1 MRRDTRGSREV
12 GVIARDHAP
21 TPRAMRL
28 PIRPWH
34 PCRGWPDVS
43 SGRKEGRE
51 MHGGLLWA
59 AFEEWAA
66 HHHSARRSVGL
77 HRHAA
82 SEPHRLLLGPVP
94 AAGRPARQRAWPT
107 WPRLK
112 HMGIHRDSR
121 PSRQGRPARKE
132 WHLRSPRADSA
143 CSALRT
149 QGAQPQ
155 TSNEQGEL
163 GPGQRIRWGSSSLHH
178 SPDSW
183 ALAEVAR
190 ASAPRRRGRHLHR
203 RECARRAT
211 RTSRTRGRE
220 GHRGPRCRPGGRR

>member
-1 MRRDTRGSREV
+1 M
-12 GVIARDHAP
+12 IARDHAL

-66 HHHSARRSVGL
+66 HHHSARRSIGL

-112 HMGIHRDSR
+112 HPEKS
-121 PSRQGRPARKE
+121 
-132 WHLRSPRADSA
+132 
-143 CSALRT
+143 
-149 QGAQPQ
+149 Q
-155 TSNEQGEL
+155 TDTL
-163 GPGQRIRWGSSSLHH
+163 
-178 SPDSW
+178 
-183 ALAEVAR
+183 
-190 ASAPRRRGRHLHR
+190 
-203 RECARRAT
+203 T
-211 RTSRTRGRE
+211 
-220 GHRGPRCRPGGRR
+220 

>member
-34 PCRGWPDVS
+34 QCRGWPDVS
-43 SGRKEGRE
+43 AGRKEGRE

-94 AAGRPARQRAWPT
+94 TAGRPARQRMAN
-107 WPRLK
+107 L
-112 HMGIHRDSR
+112 
-121 PSRQGRPARKE
+121 A
-132 WHLRSPRADSA
+132 A
-143 CSALRT
+143 
-149 QGAQPQ
+149 PQ
-155 TSNEQGEL
+155 TSRKKGSRPVLLQKEKTAPQAPPGGAQRRRAAANEG
-163 GPGQRIRWGSSSLHH
+163 
-178 SPDSW
+178 
-183 ALAEVAR
+183 AR
-190 ASAPRRRGRHLHR
+190 CRRCSHVHERLPRRLSGRTEAL
-203 RECARRAT
+203 T
-211 RTSRTRGRE
+211 QSQSS
-220 GHRGPRCRPGGRR
+220 PPPPNS

>member
-1 MRRDTRGSREV
+1 MSDLQQAVDGRQCEFGASGDMRRDTRGSREV

-112 HMGIHRDSR
+112 HPEKIQTDTLILSGLIRGFFLSKGASR
-121 PSRQGRPARKE
+121 HGLAVGAYDGRSQQATYQ
-132 WHLRSPRADSA
+132 
-143 CSALRT
+143 AL
-149 QGAQPQ
+149 
-155 TSNEQGEL
+155 L
-163 GPGQRIRWGSSSLHH
+163 W
-178 SPDSW
+178 
-183 ALAEVAR
+183 
-190 ASAPRRRGRHLHR
+190 
-203 RECARRAT
+203 
-211 RTSRTRGRE
+211 
-220 GHRGPRCRPGGRR
+220 

>member
-1 MRRDTRGSREV
+1 M
-12 GVIARDHAP
+12 IARDHAL

-66 HHHSARRSVGL
+66 HHHSARRSIGL

-112 HMGIHRDSR
+112 H
-121 PSRQGRPARKE
+121 PEKKPTTT
-132 WHLRSPRADSA
+132 LN
-143 CSALRT
+143 LY
-149 QGAQPQ
+149 
-155 TSNEQGEL
+155 
-163 GPGQRIRWGSSSLHH
+163 
-178 SPDSW
+178 
-183 ALAEVAR
+183 
-190 ASAPRRRGRHLHR
+190 
-203 RECARRAT
+203 
-211 RTSRTRGRE
+211 
-220 GHRGPRCRPGGRR
+220 

>member
-1 MRRDTRGSREV
+1 M
-12 GVIARDHAP
+12 IARDHAP

-66 HHHSARRSVGL
+66 HHHSARRSIGL

-112 HMGIHRDSR
+112 HPEKSR
-121 PSRQGRPARKE
+121 TTTLNEMEIGTLTESRHQQSNVSRKAS
-132 WHLRSPRADSA
+132 L
-143 CSALRT
+143 L
-149 QGAQPQ
+149 
-155 TSNEQGEL
+155 
-163 GPGQRIRWGSSSLHH
+163 SSYAFKLS
-178 SPDSW
+178 
-183 ALAEVAR
+183 R
-190 ASAPRRRGRHLHR
+190 ASVSSVSTFVTAQLDPQICGNL
-203 RECARRAT
+203 
-211 RTSRTRGRE
+211 
-220 GHRGPRCRPGGRR
+220 

>member
-1 MRRDTRGSREV
+1 MRRDTRGSRGV
-12 GVIARDHAP
+12 RVIARDHAL

-112 HMGIHRDSR
+112 HPEKKPTTTLKKGLRGTHARWLRVHATNSIDCAPWARARTGPEAERSLAASGQALPPPTRD
-121 PSRQGRPARKE
+121 RQGQTERE
-132 WHLRSPRADSA
+132 RA
-143 CSALRT
+143 
-149 QGAQPQ
+149 
-155 TSNEQGEL
+155 
-163 GPGQRIRWGSSSLHH
+163 
-178 SPDSW
+178 
-183 ALAEVAR
+183 
-190 ASAPRRRGRHLHR
+190 
-203 RECARRAT
+203 
-211 RTSRTRGRE
+211 
-220 GHRGPRCRPGGRR
+220 

>member
-1 MRRDTRGSREV
+1 M
-12 GVIARDHAP
+12 IARDHAL
-21 TPRAMRL
+21 TPHAMRL

-66 HHHSARRSVGL
+66 HHHSARRSVDL

-94 AAGRPARQRAWPT
+94 TAGRPARQRAWPT

-112 HMGIHRDSR
+112 HPEKILTDTLTGCFL
-121 PSRQGRPARKE
+121 QKE
-132 WHLRSPRADSA
+132 
-143 CSALRT
+143 
-149 QGAQPQ
+149 
-155 TSNEQGEL
+155 
-163 GPGQRIRWGSSSLHH
+163 
-178 SPDSW
+178 
-183 ALAEVAR
+183 
-190 ASAPRRRGRHLHR
+190 
-203 RECARRAT
+203 
-211 RTSRTRGRE
+211 
-220 GHRGPRCRPGGRR
+220 

>member
-1 MRRDTRGSREV
+1 M
-12 GVIARDHAP
+12 IARDHAP

-107 WPRLK
+107 C
-112 HMGIHRDSR
+112 
-121 PSRQGRPARKE
+121 A
-132 WHLRSPRADSA
+132 A
-143 CSALRT
+143 
-149 QGAQPQ
+149 PQ
-155 TSNEQGEL
+155 TSRKKSNDDL
-163 GPGQRIRWGSSSLHH
+163 NKVVRWGRVRFFRVFRSCRGVLLLPLNGHYKSL
-178 SPDSW
+178 
-183 ALAEVAR
+183 
-190 ASAPRRRGRHLHR
+190 
-203 RECARRAT
+203 
-211 RTSRTRGRE
+211 
-220 GHRGPRCRPGGRR
+220 

>member
-1 MRRDTRGSREV
+1 MRRDTRGSRGV
-12 GVIARDHAP
+12 RVIARDHAL

-34 PCRGWPDVS
+34 LCRGWPDVS

-107 WPRLK
+107 W
-112 HMGIHRDSR
+112 
-121 PSRQGRPARKE
+121 A
-132 WHLRSPRADSA
+132 A
-143 CSALRT
+143 
-149 QGAQPQ
+149 PQ
-155 TSNEQGEL
+155 TSRKKSDGHLKLTLKVKRFHFQ
-163 GPGQRIRWGSSSLHH
+163 H
-178 SPDSW
+178 
-183 ALAEVAR
+183 V
-190 ASAPRRRGRHLHR
+190 RRGHCCWYNGARTHR
-203 RECARRAT
+203 PFT
-211 RTSRTRGRE
+211 LTLYSRTARN
-220 GHRGPRCRPGGRR
+220 PDWLNPD

>member
-1 MRRDTRGSREV
+1 M
-12 GVIARDHAP
+12 IARDHAL

-66 HHHSARRSVGL
+66 HHHSARRSIGL

-107 WPRLK
+107 W
-112 HMGIHRDSR
+112 
-121 PSRQGRPARKE
+121 A
-132 WHLRSPRADSA
+132 A
-143 CSALRT
+143 
-149 QGAQPQ
+149 PQ
-155 TSNEQGEL
+155 TSREKSQTDTLKTAESRCHEL
-163 GPGQRIRWGSSSLHH
+163 KMVQKVSH
-178 SPDSW
+178 
-183 ALAEVAR
+183 
-190 ASAPRRRGRHLHR
+190 
-203 RECARRAT
+203 
-211 RTSRTRGRE
+211 
-220 GHRGPRCRPGGRR
+220 

>member
-1 MRRDTRGSREV
+1 M
-12 GVIARDHAP
+12 IARDHAP

-112 HMGIHRDSR
+112 H
-121 PSRQGRPARKE
+121 PEKKPTTT
-132 WHLRSPRADSA
+132 LRSSFDFFLGIAAHGRRCDGEHGTRRHMVVGQRGHRSMVARGLSHRRA
-143 CSALRT
+143 ALRLVGWPRLRPRS
-149 QGAQPQ
+149 QLPPAF
-155 TSNEQGEL
+155 EQLAL
-163 GPGQRIRWGSSSLHH
+163 GLT
-178 SPDSW
+178 
-183 ALAEVAR
+183 L
-190 ASAPRRRGRHLHR
+190 PR
-203 RECARRAT
+203 
-211 RTSRTRGRE
+211 
-220 GHRGPRCRPGGRR
+220 

>member
-1 MRRDTRGSREV
+1 M
-12 GVIARDHAP
+12 IARDQAL

-82 SEPHRLLLGPVP
+82 SEPRIGCFSDRCRRLDG
-94 AAGRPARQRAWPT
+94 QRGSAHGQP

-112 HMGIHRDSR
+112 HPEKSQTDTLTI
-121 PSRQGRPARKE
+121 
-132 WHLRSPRADSA
+132 
-143 CSALRT
+143 RT
-149 QGAQPQ
+149 V
-155 TSNEQGEL
+155 L
-163 GPGQRIRWGSSSLHH
+163 SS
-178 SPDSW
+178 
-183 ALAEVAR
+183 
-190 ASAPRRRGRHLHR
+190 
-203 RECARRAT
+203 
-211 RTSRTRGRE
+211 
-220 GHRGPRCRPGGRR
+220 

>member
-34 PCRGWPDVS
+34 QCRGWPAVS
-43 SGRKEGRE
+43 SGRPEGRE

-66 HHHSARRSVGL
+66 HHHSARRSIGL

-82 SEPHRLLLGPVP
+82 SEPHRLLFGPVP

-112 HMGIHRDSR
+112 HPEKRAPQGHRTARRHPACTTGSPVFSVCVPCAARDASR
-121 PSRQGRPARKE
+121 PCRP
-132 WHLRSPRADSA
+132 
-143 CSALRT
+143 
-149 QGAQPQ
+149 
-155 TSNEQGEL
+155 
-163 GPGQRIRWGSSSLHH
+163 
-178 SPDSW
+178 
-183 ALAEVAR
+183 
-190 ASAPRRRGRHLHR
+190 
-203 RECARRAT
+203 
-211 RTSRTRGRE
+211 
-220 GHRGPRCRPGGRR
+220 PGGRLTETGPTQGHAAGRAGVGAGVSGQSRLRHC

>member
-1 MRRDTRGSREV
+1 
-12 GVIARDHAP
+12 VIARDHAL
-21 TPRAMRL
+21 TPRAMHL

-66 HHHSARRSVGL
+66 HHHCARRSVGL

-94 AAGRPARQRAWPT
+94 TAGRPARQRAWPT

-112 HMGIHRDSR
+112 HPEKIQTHTLKALMPPCSPKRYGPVTRPEPCDAPKGGLCLCWGALFRDKGVSQAWQ
-121 PSRQGRPARKE
+121 SQ
-132 WHLRSPRADSA
+132 
-143 CSALRT
+143 
-149 QGAQPQ
+149 
-155 TSNEQGEL
+155 
-163 GPGQRIRWGSSSLHH
+163 
-178 SPDSW
+178 
-183 ALAEVAR
+183 
-190 ASAPRRRGRHLHR
+190 APRGDVSPLVT
-203 RECARRAT
+203 CVT
-211 RTSRTRGRE
+211 CMPKSV
-220 GHRGPRCRPGGRR
+220 